1 MPPPLASPIQ
11 DSQEY
16 GFLKTPSSH
25 EKEAEPSDVQNQ
37 KKYWYSPLFVM
48 LKTTSSSD
56 VAYLLK
62 LSMKRHPQEGL
73 SGAEVVMDGWV
84 GG

>member
-1 MPPPLASPIQ
+1 
-11 DSQEY
+11 
-16 GFLKTPSSH
+16 
-25 EKEAEPSDVQNQ
+25 
-37 KKYWYSPLFVM
+37 M

-73 SGAEVVMDGWV
+73 SGAEVVMDGWIIDI
-84 GG
+84 